1 MVKAKKWGK
10 VRTFL
15 SPSNKSG
22 SLAPTEISHPKKNM
36 KNLAY
41 TGRHGIP
48 TFIFLVKLDAPLDI
62 IRAILDAVGGKKL
75 LMQNNSSNMT
85 CLQCS
90 CEYGIAVE
98 KIRML
103 VDYGG
108 IELILS
114 KDSHNRTCL
123 HTASMYGVS
132 VETVQLL
139 VDLGG
144 RELLFTKYDFG
155 TCLHYA
161 CLLGASIDI
170 IRLLV
175 TNAGGGKELLM
186 SKNTIGALPAQAPDS
201 AYDAWTV

>member
-1 MVKAKKWGK
+1 MKK
-10 VRTFL
+10 
-15 SPSNKSG
+15 
-22 SLAPTEISHPKKNM
+22 
-36 KNLAY
+36 LAY

-62 IRAILDAVGGKKL
+62 IRTILDAAGGK
-75 LMQNNSSNMT
+75 NVHVNM
-85 CLQCS
+85 
-90 CEYGIAVE
+90 IAVE

-175 TNAGGGKELLM
+175 TNAGGGKELFM